1 MSSWNYTKIM
11 KGHITKMVSL
21 QRSKFVVTPVVYN
34 CCRFYSITIDKHTQR
49 TEQPSRTLPHS
60 EDHGTSSSSSSSDDS
75 SSDSDGHEQ
84 ERESTYIE
92 EEVSKF
98 RAMASMWWDPK
109 GDAKPLHALNRL
121 RVSLIRD
128 GLIHSKSVKPEYLGG
143 PKPLTGLK
151 ILDVGCGGGILCE
164 PLARLGASVDG
175 LDAAE
180 ENVAVAS
187 LHAKSD
193 ARIRSNIN
201 YICGT
206 VEEHTKSLKD
216 HYDAVVASEVLE
228 HIDATDLFVKTCS
241 DALKPGGSFFVT
253 TINKTT
259 VSWLGGI
266 LIAEYALRL
275 LPVGTH
281 DWNRFVPRQE
291 LLFMLEK
298 NGFAA
303 RLVHGMAYNPLVNDW
318 VWVKSSAINYAV
330 HAVKAA

>member
-1 MSSWNYTKIM
+1 MKIM
-11 KGHITKMVSL
+11 KGHVTTLAFL
-21 QRSKFVVTPVVYN
+21 QRSKFFITPAIHN
-34 CCRFYSITIDKHTQR
+34 FCRFYSNTIEKQTQR
-49 TEQPSRTLPHS
+49 TEQSSRTLPHT
-60 EDHGTSSSSSSSDDS
+60 EDHDTSSSSSSSDDS

-84 ERESTYIE
+84 GRESTYIE

-98 RAMASMWWDPK
+98 RAMANMWWDPK

-128 GLIHSKSVKPEYLGG
+128 GLIHSKSVDPEQVGG
-143 PKPLTGLK
+143 PKPLAGLK

-187 LHAKSD
+187 LHANRD
-193 ARIRSNIN
+193 ARIRNNIN

-216 HYDAVVASEVLE
+216 HYDAVVASEILE
-228 HIDATDLFVKTCS
+228 HIEATDLFVKTCF

-298 NGFAA
+298 NGFAT
-303 RLVHGMAYNPLVNDW
+303 RLVHGMAYNPLASDW
-318 VWVKSSAINYAV
+318 LWIKSSSINYAV
-330 HAVKAA
+330 HAVKPA